1 MTTTELK
8 VMYPKLRNADNYVCV
23 TFDNEDEATFMMDL
37 TYDQCDVLVTWL
49 IDQMDSMDKMQ

>member
-23 TFDNEDEATFMMDL
+23 TFDNEDEATFSMDL
-37 TYDQCDVLVTWL
+37 TYDQADTLVTWL
-49 IDQMDSMDKMQ
+49 IMQMQEMDKLQ